1 MRSPARAIAPL
12 CACVLLLLLPGRP
25 LEADDSGGIAF
36 RISGS
41 VQSYAK
47 LAWPQSISDGGL
59 GWPSAQ
65 FAGQSVALLT
75 AESPRLLF
83 RLRLAATAEADK
95 ASALDPNDHSNALAL
110 DVREAET
117 ALLPSSSLAL
127 RAGLLLR
134 NFGLGS
140 YGSPVNPFARDLDQ
154 GGFWGLDVEWTPS
167 PVLSSLAIVSA
178 DRAARSGE
186 LKGLSD
192 FDSGALVRFSPGI
205 FDAAAGLYASGAG
218 LGEVRPLAYFS
229 VPLSFF
235 LASLEAA
242 DSHPLSG
249 ASTQDSQSLR
259 VELRTNF
266 DVGDL
271 SFQVGTAYRG
281 IYPGRSASD
290 ISALAASL
298 ASTGLPVE
306 PFSPFYGRD
315 YLEFSLFAARGDAFD
330 FSAAALLQLPWGSL
344 SEDARLDIYLGDAS
358 FFIHEQAMVGASDGE
373 FVALARAAGL
383 PLFVLWTGVDF
394 AF

>member
-1 MRSPARAIAPL
+1 MRGRARTIAPI
-12 CACVLLLLLPGRP
+12 CAFALLTILGPP
-25 LEADDSGGIAF
+25 IAAEDSGGIDF
-36 RISGS
+36 RITGN

-47 LAWPQSISDGGL
+47 LAWPQSLIGDGL
-59 GWPSAQ
+59 GRPSVQ
-65 FAGQSVALLT
+65 VAGQSVALLS
-75 AESPRLLF
+75 AESSRLLF
-83 RLRLAATAEADK
+83 RLRLAATALADK
-95 ASALDPNDHSNALAL
+95 PSSLDPTDRSNNLAL

-117 ALLPSSSLAL
+117 ALLPSSSLEL

-134 NFGLGS
+134 NFGVGS
-140 YGSPVNPFARDLDQ
+140 YGSPVNPFARDIDQ
-154 GGFWGLDVEWTPS
+154 GGFWGLDAEWTPS
-167 PVLSSLAIVSA
+167 PAFSSLAIVSA
-178 DRAARSGE
+178 DRAARAGE

-192 FDSGALVRFSPGI
+192 FDSGLLARFSPGI
-205 FDAAAGLYASGAG
+205 FDAAAGLYASGEG

-229 VPLSFF
+229 VPLSFV

-249 ASTQDSQSLR
+249 SSTQDSQSLR

-298 ASTGLPVE
+298 ASTGLPAD

-315 YLEFSLFAARGDAFD
+315 YLEFSLFAEKGNAID
-330 FSAAALLQLPWGSL
+330 FSAAAAIQLPWGSL
-344 SEDARLDIYLGDAS
+344 SEDARLDLYLGDAS
-358 FFIHEQAMVGASDGE
+358 LFVHEQAMVGARDGE
-373 FVALARAAGL
+373 FIALARAAGL
-383 PLFVLWTGVDF
+383 PLFIVWTGVDF
-394 AF
+394 SF